1 MAPTRVILMSCGS
14 YNPPTHLHLRMFEIA
29 RDHLHR
35 MGTHE
40 VVGGVISLVHD
51 NYGKKELA
59 GSEHRC
65 AMVKLAIQSSEWI
78 KLSTWEIR
86 QNSWTKTRHSLQYHQ
101 NLLNAILLDSPDI
114 KSQVAIEDLEWIP
127 ENVRNGTDRSPI
139 QIKLL
144 CGADL
149 LESFGKPGLWAEEDI
164 DAILGHHGLVVITRE
179 GSSPNKFIYD
189 SDILSTHMHNIYIVT
204 EWIPNEVS
212 SSRIR
217 RALKR
222 GESIRYLTQDSVI
235 DYIYQHGIY
244 DAKLTSTTTKF
255 ELSPTTPNN
264 YLHIDNKYET
274 VLLTPSPSDVTMTT
288 PSPVEIITIDIGET
302 VIKKNLHNSPYYT
315 TNDRMYHKLPSVVQ
329 ENGNKNSSIGGKSTY
344 PGQAKQIITTE
355 TGETHIFYEVG
366 SLNDNDSTNVQNH
379 DEIDLAITVNDVNNI
394 SEKKPEECPQDN
406 CENRETCYQIDA
418 SVSFDSIDDPIPS
431 EPSQKSEESK
441 NESNTIIEEPTLVN
455 SSISESKLKDL
466 PPDPEEV
473 VSVPEVT
480 SSQETRD
487 GNSVSQIDG
496 KYLKSVVNSRKS
508 PNRVR
513 NSEQVV
519 PMMESEL
526 EKSIENDRTNYQ
538 GSLDSINQR
547 KSETERKSELER
559 SRTKSK
565 SFELLKS
572 DFSLK
577 QVPFKDEDLNDT
589 GSQES
594 AAFVTANEEQE
605 PEEFCSVCYNRE
617 QSIRNVYPLRSTNSS
632 PNVQDSPECD
642 ICSSYNLQEIGAP
655 PGMPQC
661 ELCEICGDIAMEE
674 DVVASSRPETE
685 ESLDLR
691 LLSSSSHLP
700 LSLSRRKLRSG
711 RVPLDGRIFDITDD
725 DPNCQDINEED
736 EDEKEV
742 NEASE
747 RERAPSTSVEEFS
760 GDDSTLNDVEFE
772 IENCGL
778 DVEPQEIIKPIIE
791 ELHEAE
797 VDSTCRINRGSSMI
811 NRATESRGES
821 RRRYKSVDNLPTSR
835 VNQAKAPTKEDK
847 ALVVRHSGRIIG
859 SADNIRAPRPSR
871 SVSLLRKSAD
881 DVGRIHETAE
891 TEEESGRIRS
901 HMSEKGSRIPSDTV
915 KFILGKHGIKIIS
928 DKETAL

>member
-40 VVGGVISLVHD
+40 VVGGVISPVHD

-59 GSEHRC
+59 ASEHRC
-65 AMVKLAIQSSEWI
+65 AMVKLAIQSNEWVR
-78 KLSTWEIR
+78 LSTWEIR

-101 NLLNAILLDSPDI
+101 NLLNAVLLDSPDI
-114 KSQVAIEDLEWIP
+114 KSQVDIEDLEWIP
-127 ENVRNGTDRSPI
+127 ENVRNGSDRSPI

-149 LESFGKPGLWAEEDI
+149 LESFGKSGLWAEEDI

-189 SDILSTHMHNIYIVT
+189 SDILSKHMHNIYIVT

-244 DAKLTSTTTKF
+244 DAKITSTTTKF
-255 ELSPTTPNN
+255 GTSPINTNN
-264 YLHIDNKYET
+264 YLHIDNKYNT

-302 VIKKNLHNSPYYT
+302 VIKKNIQNLPYYA
-315 TNDRMYHKLPSVVQ
+315 TNERLYDKLPNVVQ
-329 ENGNKNSSIGGKSTY
+329 ENGNKNSPVRGKSTY

-366 SLNDNDSTNVQNH
+366 SLNDNDTSTNVQSH
-379 DEIDLAITVNDVNNI
+379 DEISLASNVTVNVNDI
-394 SEKKPEECPQDN
+394 SDKSTEINDSQV
-406 CENRETCYQIDA
+406 ENRETCYQIDA
-418 SVSFDSIDDPIPS
+418 SVSFDSVDDLVPS
-431 EPSQKSEESK
+431 EPKSEESR
-441 NESNTIIEEPTLVN
+441 NESNTIIEETTV
-455 SSISESKLKDL
+455 LKSPGIDEVHLRGDL
-466 PPDPEEV
+466 PEEMIAEEAP
-473 VSVPEVT
+473 SVPEVPP
-480 SSQETRD
+480 EARD
-487 GNSVSQIDG
+487 THSVTQIDG

-519 PMMESEL
+519 PMMESDEIDGKIDR
-526 EKSIENDRTNYQ
+526 KSFQ
-538 GSLDSINQR
+538 GSLDSISQK
-547 KSETERKSELER
+547 KSEMDLEKSK
-559 SRTKSK
+559 SKSK

-577 QVPFKDEDLNDT
+577 QFPFRDEDLEDT
-589 GSQES
+589 GSQEES
-594 AAFVTANEEQE
+594 AAFMTANEDE
-605 PEEFCSVCYNRE
+605 PEEFCSVCYSRE
-617 QSIRNVYPLRSTNSS
+617 QSVRNVYPLRSTDSS
-632 PNVQDSPECD
+632 PNEQDSTECD
-642 ICSSYNLQEIGAP
+642 ICSSCNLQEP
-655 PGMPQC
+655 ETLPGMPQC

-674 DVVASSRPETE
+674 DVVASSRPETD
-685 ESLDLR
+685 ESLDFR

-700 LSLSRRKLRSG
+700 LSLSRRKLRG
-711 RVPLDGRIFDITDD
+711 GRIFDITDD
-725 DPNCQDINEED
+725 DCQDINEED
-736 EDEKEV
+736 EDGEKPE
-742 NEASE
+742 STDR
-747 RERAPSTSVEEFS
+747 RERAPSTSAEEFS
-760 GDDSTLNDVEFE
+760 GDDSTLNDIEFE

-778 DVEPQEIIKPIIE
+778 
-791 ELHEAE
+791 E
-797 VDSTCRINRGSSMI
+797 VDNDDAKTKATVQELTDEAGVEDSACRINRGSSMI
-811 NRATESRGES
+811 NRATESRTEA

-835 VNQAKAPTKEDK
+835 VNQSKPPVKEDK

-881 DVGRIHETAE
+881 DVGRIRESAE
-891 TEEESGRIRS
+891 GEGDEGKNNCNGRDRG
-901 HMSEKGSRIPSDTV
+901 ERIPSDTV